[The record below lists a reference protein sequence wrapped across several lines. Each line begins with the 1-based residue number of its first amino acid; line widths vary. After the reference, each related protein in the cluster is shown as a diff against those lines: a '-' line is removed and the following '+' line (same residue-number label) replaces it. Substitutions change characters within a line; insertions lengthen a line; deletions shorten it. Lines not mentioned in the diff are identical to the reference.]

1 MAFTFDEEEEI
12 EPLKYKIG
20 DDDVRFPN
28 INEYTLLFA
37 FDYLS
42 LNSTKY
48 CFNNPIILVEDF
60 IKIYEFKKETS
71 KIKIRDFTDNRYIKQ
86 KYHFHAIDI
95 YSKSKSFLVDIFTK
109 LLGKKMKPSE
119 LPSLYQF
126 AIFTDNDTLKA
137 PRIVGF
143 FGKRGVFHILLL
155 DYEHSIYPMK

>member
-1 MAFTFDEEEEI
+1 MAFTFDDEEEI

-42 LNSTKY
+42 LNTTKY
-48 CFNNPIILVEDF
+48 CFNNPSILAEDF
-60 IKIYEFKKETS
+60 IKIYEFKKESS
-71 KIKIRDFTDNRYIKQ
+71 KIRIRDFTDNSFIKK
-86 KYHFHAIDI
+86 KYHFHPIDI
-95 YSKSKSFLVDIFTK
+95 FSKPFLINIFTE
-109 LLGKKMKPSE
+109 LLGKKMKPYE

-137 PRIVGF
+137 PRIIGF

-155 DYEHSIYPMK
+155 DYEHAIYPMK

>member
-1 MAFTFDEEEEI
+1 MAFTFDDEEEI

-20 DDDVRFPN
+20 DADIKIPN
-28 INEYTLLFA
+28 IDEYTLLFA

-42 LNSTKY
+42 LNTTKY
-48 CFNNPIILVEDF
+48 CFNNPTVLAEDF
-60 IKIYEFKKETS
+60 IKIYEFKKLAS
-71 KIKIRDFTDNRYIKQ
+71 KITIRDFTENISIRRQ
-86 KYHFHAIDI
+86 YHFHYIDI
-95 YSKSKSFLVDIFTK
+95 FSKSFLIDIFTG
-109 LLGKKMKPSE
+109 LLGKKMKPHE

-155 DYEHSIYPMK
+155 DYEHGIYPMK